1 MASGCRRGRVRFRSR
16 RWSMWSRCRNM
27 WTRRRLGDYGTW
39 RRRNLCGLNRWNDH
53 RLRNCRRRRSHHSGL
68 CFDGAHGR
76 RYWAAWLGNN
86 RSGWRRNHRRR
97 RRRSYHS
104 GLHASSSGGRLF
116 RSLVRYCLLFGLCFR
131 VGDRTKV
138 LAHPYSG
145 FYLNRAGMRF
155 FLGNSG
161 LGQIVNDGFCL
172 DLELTSQFV
181 DSDLIRI
188 CHCPPGRL
196 LFALLVRNFR

>member
-1 MASGCRRGRVRFRSR
+1 MASGCTRGRLRCR
-16 RWSMWSRCRNM
+16 RWGMWRSSGNM
-27 WTRRRLGDYGTW
+27 WTRRRLGDDWAW
-39 RRRNLCGLNRWNDH
+39 RRRNLCGLNMWNDH
-53 RLRNCRRRRSHHSGL
+53 RLRNCRWRRSYFSGL
-68 CFDGAHGR
+68 CFDSARGR
-76 RYWAAWLGNN
+76 RYRAAWLGNN

-97 RRRSYHS
+97 RRSYHS
-104 GLHASSSGGRLF
+104 GLHACCSGGRFF
-116 RSLVRYCLLFGLCFR
+116 RCLIRYYLLFGLCFR
-131 VGDRTKV
+131 VGDCAKV
-138 LAHPYSG
+138 LAHLYRS

-161 LGQIVNDGFCL
+161 FGQIVDDGFCL
-172 DLELTSQFV
+172 DLELASQFV